1 MKKTLLSIIL
11 IFSISSH
18 AMTVSEFEKVMKTQI
33 NYPEDMTLYFTGL
46 MSSALMF
53 NALSLDMSGK
63 RMFCSPRNK
72 MHKVEEHIQ
81 ITNWYITNVGDT
93 MRSEYRKMGRNFDE
107 IEISEAYA
115 LALITYYSCD

>member
-81 ITNWYITNVGDT
+81 ITNWFITKAGET

-115 LALITYYSCD
+115 LALINYYSCD